1 MLDLQLQLSQFNV
14 KIYYGISIGEKKFEP
29 MLITNYRK
37 TKGIENN
44 KYASKAGETTFQKNA
59 AVVISKFFVVING

>member
-1 MLDLQLQLSQFNV
+1 M
-14 KIYYGISIGEKKFEP
+14 KKKFEP

>member
-14 KIYYGISIGEKKFEP
+14 KIYYRISIGEKKFEP

-59 AVVISKFFVVING
+59 AVVISKFFVVTNG

>member
-1 MLDLQLQLSQFNV
+1 MTE
-14 KIYYGISIGEKKFEP
+14 IGEKKFEH
-29 MLITNYRK
+29 MLIASYRK

-59 AVVISKFFVVING
+59 AVVISKFFVLING